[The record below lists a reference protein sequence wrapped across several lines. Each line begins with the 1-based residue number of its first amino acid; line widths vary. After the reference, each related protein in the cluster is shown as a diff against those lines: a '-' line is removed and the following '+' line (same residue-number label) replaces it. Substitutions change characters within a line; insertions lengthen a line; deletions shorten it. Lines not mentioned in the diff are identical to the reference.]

1 MSDQLA
7 LFDKVRPEPEG
18 LRYATDFVSPAI
30 EQELILGI
38 QTLPLQPF
46 QFGDLKASGGLPRSA
61 SATTTTFIN

>member
-18 LRYATDFVSPAI
+18 LRYAADFVSPAI

-38 QTLPLQPF
+38 QTSRFSLF
-46 QFGDLKASGGLPRSA
+46 SSVNLKASGGLPRSA
-61 SATTTTFIN
+61 SATTTTCVN